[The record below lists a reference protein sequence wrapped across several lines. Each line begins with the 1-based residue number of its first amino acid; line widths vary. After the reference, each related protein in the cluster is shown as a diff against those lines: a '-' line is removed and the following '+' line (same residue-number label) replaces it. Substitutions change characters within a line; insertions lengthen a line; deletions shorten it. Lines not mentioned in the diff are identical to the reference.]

1 MGGIVA
7 DLQRSS
13 VHDGPGLRTTV
24 FLKGCQLDCPWCH
37 NPETISPQ
45 PEELYYPEKCIGC
58 NQCANGC
65 FSAARVLCGREMS
78 VEDVLAEVALDAPYY
93 GKDGGVT
100 LSGGEPLCQR
110 EFALELLRACRER
123 GVHTA
128 METNLCFP
136 PVYTRSVLAE
146 LDLLMADL
154 KFWDPQAHRRWTGQ
168 TNGFVKENLWQAS
181 GMGLP
186 IILRTPV
193 IPGVNDT
200 TQEISAIAR
209 FAAGLETLVYYELLA
224 YHPLGLSKAA
234 ALGRET
240 QRFEKP
246 APAHMQALGEAAAA
260 EGVPVRINAR
270 PLE

>member
-1 MGGIVA
+1 MSGIVA

-13 VHDGPGLRTTV
+13 IHDGPGLRTTV
-24 FLKGCQLDCPWCH
+24 FLKGCQLGCPWCH
-37 NPETISPQ
+37 NPETISPR

-58 NQCANGC
+58 NQCVNGC
-65 FSAARVLCGREMS
+65 FSGARVLCGRETS
-78 VEDVLAEVALDAPYY
+78 AEDVLAEVALDAPYY
-93 GKDGGVT
+93 GGDGGIT

-110 EFALELLRACRER
+110 EFALEILLACRER

-128 METNLCFP
+128 MESNLCFP
-136 PVYTRSVLAE
+136 PEYVRPVLEE

-154 KFWDPQAHRRWTGQ
+154 KIWDSQAHRRWTGQ
-168 TNGFVKENLWQAS
+168 VNGFVKENLWQAS

-186 IILRTPV
+186 VILRTPV
-193 IPGVNDT
+193 VPGVNDT
-200 TQEISAIAR
+200 AGEISAIAR
-209 FAAGLETLVYYELLA
+209 FAAGLKTLVYYELLA

-234 ALGRET
+234 ALGRQA

-246 APAHMQALGEAAAA
+246 APAHMKALGEAAAA
-260 EGVPVRINAR
+260 EGIPVRVNAR